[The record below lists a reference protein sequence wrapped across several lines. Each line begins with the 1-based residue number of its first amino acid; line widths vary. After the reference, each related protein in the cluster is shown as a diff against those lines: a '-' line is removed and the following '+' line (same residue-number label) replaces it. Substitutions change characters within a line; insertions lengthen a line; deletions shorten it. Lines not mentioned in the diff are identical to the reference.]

1 MDAIRAKILTAF
13 DDVDEVEEGIL
24 AAREGATSEAS
35 ELWSAMAREDPVF
48 AAAASS
54 SCDPFV
60 KYPSWIGDYVDP
72 QHGLALDAGCGYGRV
87 SIPLLEQSS
96 RLTLVGADI
105 SLVML
110 REFLRLA
117 RRHEVAERIVLY
129 HGGLTRLPLHEATF
143 DCVLSVAVLLHLPRS
158 ETRRVLQELHR
169 VLRPGGRMILA
180 SCFPNLANLE
190 GLQSWLYERLLRDPA
205 RNGPVRVYT
214 RAQVRQL
221 FEGWREVEIIERGA
235 TLLPRQ
241 LFGIALPGGT
251 AIRELNRRAE
261 GQLPGWVVR
270 RGWVLSQ
277 HDVVATK

>member
-1 MDAIRAKILTAF
+1 MDGTRARILAAF
-13 DDVDEVEEGIL
+13 DGVEEVEEGIL
-24 AAREGATSEAS
+24 GARSRVTFEAS
-35 ELWSAMAREDPVF
+35 ELWSSMARENPIS

-54 SCDPFV
+54 SSDPFV
-60 KYPSWIGDYVDP
+60 KYPSWIGEYVDP
-72 QHGLALDAGCGYGRV
+72 QHELALDAGCGYGRV

-96 RLTLVGADI
+96 RLALVGVDI

-110 REFLRLA
+110 REYLRLA
-117 RRHEVAERIVLY
+117 RRHGVADRIVLY

-143 DCVLSVAVLLHLPRS
+143 DCVLSAAVLLHLPRS

-169 VLRPGGRMILA
+169 ILRPGGRLILA
-180 SCFPNLANLE
+180 SCFPNLANVE

-205 RNGPVRVYT
+205 RNGPVRAYT

-221 FEGWREVEIIERGA
+221 FEGWREVQIIERGA
-235 TLLPRQ
+235 TLFPRQ

-251 AIRELNRRAE
+251 AIRDLNQRAE

>member
-1 MDAIRAKILTAF
+1 
-13 DDVDEVEEGIL
+13 VDEVEEGIL
-24 AAREGATSEAS
+24 AARAGATSEAS

-54 SCDPFV
+54 SSDSFV
-60 KYPSWIGDYVDP
+60 KYASWIGDDVDP

-87 SIPLLEQSS
+87 SIPLLLQSS

-105 SLVML
+105 SLVVL
-110 REFLRLA
+110 REFMRLA

-129 HGGLTRLPLHEATF
+129 HGGLTRLPLHEARF

-180 SCFPNLANLE
+180 FCFPNLANLE
-190 GLQSWLYERLLRDPA
+190 VLQSWLYERLLRDPA
-205 RNGPVRVYT
+205 RNGPVRVCT
-214 RAQVRQL
+214 RAQVSQL

-235 TLLPRQ
+235 NLLPRQ
-241 LFGIALPGGT
+241 LFGIALPGAT
-251 AIRELNRRAE
+251 AIRDLNQRAE

-277 HDVVATK
+277 HDVVTTK